1 MSDSTERE
9 TIINRIKTLFEH
21 TVENGC
27 TEAEA
32 IEAAL
37 AAQRLIAR
45 YDVTDAELSER
56 RDSEDIGYVYTAAV
70 CTAWSAN
77 LASTVAT
84 AFRCR
89 ATVTR
94 LGRGGSRKRYS
105 FIGYQTDA
113 EAARLAF
120 EHLHEVGSRLA
131 TVEVRRWRREWP
143 GYSLKGVKSS
153 YCTGFVRGVADEL
166 ERQTKALMVLVPEE
180 VDAAYEA
187 ATTGGGTYAP
197 RTQRRTG
204 RLPRP
209 LGRGSARN
217 LRRVIAHSDVV
228 CYNATNVVFTQWERT
243 GHGQVR
249 RRRRHPLPERQARL
263 SGEHSQRGGAVGQR
277 REPLVD

>member
-1 MSDSTERE
+1 MSESNNRE
-9 TIINRIKTLFEH
+9 TIIDRIKALFEQ

-45 YDVTDAELSER
+45 YDVTDDELSEH
-56 RDSEDIGYVYTAAV
+56 RDGEVIAEAYTAAV
-70 CTAWSAN
+70 CTAWSAH
-77 LASTVAT
+77 LAATVAT

-89 ATVTR
+89 VAVTR

-105 FIGYQTDA
+105 FMGYQTDA

-120 EHLHEVGSRLA
+120 EHLHEAGSRLA
-131 TVEVRRWRREWP
+131 TEEVRRWRREWP

-180 VDAAYEA
+180 VDVAYEA
-187 ATTGGGTYAP
+187 ATKGTGTYAP
-197 RTQRRTG
+197 RTRATYRSAFDHG
-204 RLPRP
+204 RSDGRDASRARSVEGQ
-209 LGRGSARN
+209 LGICAG
-217 LRRVIAHSDVV
+217 
-228 CYNATNVVFTQWERT
+228 
-243 GHGQVR
+243 
-249 RRRRHPLPERQARL
+249 
-263 SGEHSQRGGAVGQR
+263 
-277 REPLVD
+277 

>member
-9 TIINRIKTLFEH
+9 AILDRIRALFER
-21 TVENGC
+21 TTENGC

-32 IEAAL
+32 IAAAL
-37 AAQRLIAR
+37 VAQRLIAR

-56 RDSEDIGYVYTAAV
+56 RTSEDIIEAYTAAV

-77 LASTVAT
+77 LAATVAT

-89 ATVTR
+89 VAVTR

-120 EHLHEVGSRLA
+120 EHLHEAGSCLA
-131 TVEVRRWRREWP
+131 TEEVRRWRRKYP

-180 VDAAYEA
+180 VSTAFEA
-187 ATTGGGTYAP
+187 ATRGTGTYAP
-197 RTQRRTG
+197 RTRATYRTAFDHG
-204 RLPRP
+204 RSD
-209 LGRGSARN
+209 GREASRARS
-217 LRRVIAHSDVV
+217 I
-228 CYNATNVVFTQWERT
+228 E
-243 GHGQVR
+243 G
-249 RRRRHPLPERQARL
+249 
-263 SGEHSQRGGAVGQR
+263 
-277 REPLVD
+277 

>member
-1 MSDSTERE
+1 MSESTERE
-9 TIINRIKTLFEH
+9 TIIDRIKALFER
-21 TVENGC
+21 TTENGC

-32 IEAAL
+32 IAAEL
-37 AAQRLIAR
+37 AAQHLIAR
-45 YDVTDAELSER
+45 YDVTDDELSEH
-56 RDSEDIGYVYTAAV
+56 RDSEDIGYVSTTAV

-94 LGRGGSRKRYS
+94 LSRGGSRKHYS
-105 FIGYQTDA
+105 FIGYQTDV

-131 TVEVRRWRREWP
+131 TEEVRRWRREWP

-166 ERQTKALMVLVPEE
+166 ERQTKTLMVLVPEE

-187 ATTGGGTYAP
+187 ATTGSGTYAP
-197 RTQRRTG
+197 RTRATYRSAFDRG
-204 RLPRP
+204 RSDGRDASRALSVEGQ
-209 LGRGSARN
+209 LGICAG
-217 LRRVIAHSDVV
+217 
-228 CYNATNVVFTQWERT
+228 
-243 GHGQVR
+243 
-249 RRRRHPLPERQARL
+249 
-263 SGEHSQRGGAVGQR
+263 
-277 REPLVD
+277 

>member
-1 MSDSTERE
+1 MSGSMERE
-9 TIINRIKTLFEH
+9 AIIDRIRALFER
-21 TVENGC
+21 TTENGC

-32 IEAAL
+32 IAAAL

-56 RDSEDIGYVYTAAV
+56 RDSEDIAEAY
-70 CTAWSAN
+70 TAWSAH
-77 LASTVAT
+77 LAATVAT

-120 EHLHEVGSRLA
+120 EHLHEVGRRLA
-131 TVEVRRWRREWP
+131 TEEVRRWRREWP

-166 ERQTKALMVLVPEE
+166 EQQTKALMVVVPEE

-187 ATTGGGTYAP
+187 ATTGSGTYAP
-197 RTQRRTG
+197 RTRATYRSAFDHG
-204 RLPRP
+204 RSDGRDASRARSVEGQ
-209 LGRGSARN
+209 LGICAG
-217 LRRVIAHSDVV
+217 
-228 CYNATNVVFTQWERT
+228 
-243 GHGQVR
+243 
-249 RRRRHPLPERQARL
+249 
-263 SGEHSQRGGAVGQR
+263 
-277 REPLVD
+277 

>member
-1 MSDSTERE
+1 MSESTERE
-9 TIINRIKTLFEH
+9 TIIDRIKTLFEH

-45 YDVTDAELSER
+45 YDVSDDELSER
-56 RDSEDIGYVYTAAV
+56 RDGGDIAEAYTAAV
-70 CTAWSAN
+70 CTAWSAR
-77 LASTVAT
+77 LAATVAT

-89 ATVTR
+89 VAVTR

-105 FIGYQTDA
+105 FMGYQTDA

-131 TVEVRRWRREWP
+131 TEEVRRWRREWP

-180 VDAAYEA
+180 VNMAFEA
-187 ATTGGGTYAP
+187 ATKGTGTYAP
-197 RTQRRTG
+197 RTRATYHSAFDHG
-204 RLPRP
+204 RSDGRDASRARSVEGQ
-209 LGRGSARN
+209 LGICAG
-217 LRRVIAHSDVV
+217 
-228 CYNATNVVFTQWERT
+228 
-243 GHGQVR
+243 
-249 RRRRHPLPERQARL
+249 
-263 SGEHSQRGGAVGQR
+263 
-277 REPLVD
+277 